1 MNPLGDLRTAVAFL
15 TRLPVRD
22 TAEFTPARF
31 ARAALWFPVV
41 GLLVGGVLGGVR
53 LALDGVGVDPGPATV
68 LALLAAILVTGG
80 LHEDGLADCADALGA
95 HTSRARKLEILR
107 DSRVGTF
114 GALAVAFALL
124 LPFAALAPLS
134 GEDVLKAALVG
145 HALGRWSTLPLARV
159 LPPAQPDGAGAL
171 LRVGWLVVAGTTV
184 LCTALVLV
192 IAGPGPGAAALGV
205 ALGVMALCGVA
216 AVRSFGGA
224 SGDVFGATNKLV
236 ELSAYVTLAAF
247 W

>member
-1 MNPLGDLRTAVAFL
+1 MNPLGDLRTAVGFL

-22 TAEFTPARF
+22 TAELTPARF

-41 GLLVGGVLGGVR
+41 GLIVGGLLGLTR
-53 LALDGVGVDPGPATV
+53 IAADAAGVDPGPATV
-68 LALLAAILVTGG
+68 LALLVAILVTGG

-124 LPFAALAPLS
+124 LPFAALAPLD
-134 GEDVLKAALVG
+134 GEEVLRAALVG
-145 HALGRWSTLPLARV
+145 HALGRWSTLPLARL

-171 LRVGWLVVAGTTV
+171 LRVGWPYVAGA
-184 LCTALVLV
+184 TAVAVAVALL
-192 IAGPGPGAAALGV
+192 AGGAGPGAAALGV
-205 ALGVMALCGVA
+205 ALAVMALCSVA

-224 SGDVFGATNKLV
+224 SGDVYGATNKLV